1 MRVFFICSSRI
12 PNRGVSD
19 IIFTN
24 CDTAHCI
31 SSITITHCNSITK
44 IGIILFTNSD
54 RCTTFCIRFIA
65 NSSPEIST
73 YSCFTTH
80 GNTAPTVGISL
91 WTNSDCISLVCFRFT
106 THSNA
111 IARRICFSLMTDTD
125 VISTFCPAFTAHS
138 NRELTATS
146 ILVSWIRVCTV
157 TNRNGVF
164 TRCHRYIT
172 NRYRSTTCRFIVGT
186 KCGRC
191 TTSCLITITNSY
203 CRVFCCSIS
212 RTDCNSP
219 PIVIS
224 CILITYNNRIRA
236 YMVTTIVCTVWRNI
250 NRAIP

>member
-1 MRVFFICSSRI
+1 MRIFLISSCWVS
-12 PNRGVSD
+12 NRGVCN

-24 CDTAHCI
+24 SNPTHGI
-31 SSITITHCNSITK
+31 SSIAITHSNRITK
-44 IGIILFTNSD
+44 VRVVLFTNSD
-54 RCTTFCIRFIA
+54 RGTTFCIRFIA

-125 VISTFCPAFTAHS
+125 VISTLCPTFTTHR
-138 NRELTATS
+138 NRELTASS
-146 ILVSWIRVCTV
+146 ILICWIRICTI
-157 TNRNGVF
+157 TNSNRII
-164 TRCHRYIT
+164 TRSHRYIADC
-172 NRYRSTTCRFIVGT
+172 YRRPSFRFIIGT
-186 KCGRC
+186 KCGGC

-203 CRVFCCSIS
+203 CRVFCRSICRPNCYCS
-212 RTDCNSP
+212 
-219 PIVIS
+219 PIIIS